1 MFAAW
6 LPLWGVL
13 AGHGVAVR
21 QDPDSALLYRFRD
34 AVQVTTDS
42 LETLRGLALAFRN
55 DLRLASPTLVL
66 ARATAVQN
74 ACISGASAL
83 RRLQGILAA
92 RTVSRAAAR
101 SQAEFRSTAEETVAA
116 LDRCAR
122 SWDPLPRTDARADTL
137 RAWGPYRVAQLDQ
150 LLTRYDASR
159 RVFVKAA
166 GLPAAARPSAPK
178 H

>member
-1 MFAAW
+1 MLAW

-13 AGHGVAVR
+13 AAHGAVLPR

-34 AVQVTTDS
+34 AVDATSDT
-42 LETLRGLALAFRN
+42 LEALRGLALAFRK
-55 DLRLASPTLVL
+55 DLKYSSATLIL
-66 ARATAVQN
+66 ARATSVQN
-74 ACISGASAL
+74 ACLSGASAL

-101 SQAEFRSTAEETVAA
+101 SQAEFRTSAEETVAA

-150 LLTRYDASR
+150 LLNRYESSR
-159 RVFVKAA
+159 YAFAKAA
-166 GLPAAARPSAPK
+166 QLPPAQKP
-178 H
+178 

>member
-1 MFAAW
+1 MLAAW
-6 LPLWGVL
+6 LPLWGML
-13 AGHGVAVR
+13 AGHGAAVR

-34 AVQVTTDS
+34 AVAATSDS
-42 LETLRGLALAFRN
+42 LETIRGVAQAFRN
-55 DLRLASPTLVL
+55 DLRLASHTLIL
-66 ARATAVQN
+66 ARATAIQN
-74 ACISGASAL
+74 ACLSGASAL

-101 SQAEFRSTAEETVAA
+101 SQAELRTTAEETVAA

-137 RAWGPYRVAQLDQ
+137 RAWGPYRVTQLDQ
-150 LLTRYDASR
+150 VLSRYDAAR
-159 RVFVKAA
+159 RSFV
-166 GLPAAARPSAPK
+166 AAAKLPPVPK

>member
-1 MFAAW
+1 MLAAW
-6 LPLWGVL
+6 LPVWAVL
-13 AGHGVAVR
+13 AGHGAVIR

-34 AVQVTTDS
+34 AVAVTSDS
-42 LETLRGLALAFRN
+42 IEAVRGLAQAFRN
-55 DLRLASPTLVL
+55 DLRLASPTLIL
-66 ARATAVQN
+66 ARATALQN

-101 SQAEFRSTAEETVAA
+101 SQAQFRTAAEETVAA

-137 RAWGPYRVAQLDQ
+137 RAWGPYRTAQLDQ
-150 LLTRYDASR
+150 LVNRYEMAR
-159 RVFVKAA
+159 HAF
-166 GLPAAARPSAPK
+166 AAAAKLPPVPK
-178 H
+178 R